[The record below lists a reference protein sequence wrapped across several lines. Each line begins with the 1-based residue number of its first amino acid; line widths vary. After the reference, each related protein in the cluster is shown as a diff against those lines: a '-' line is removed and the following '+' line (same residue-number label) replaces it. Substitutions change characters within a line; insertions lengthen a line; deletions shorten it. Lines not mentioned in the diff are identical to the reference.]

1 MSLKLDGKK
10 LSLEIEERLRNYILT
25 NKTIAKRNPGLA
37 VIRIGEDPAS
47 GVYVGNKEK
56 ACSRVGIKSYIFHLK
71 DTVEQKEVEQLLN
84 KLNLDNN
91 IDGMLLQLPI
101 SKKFDEQRLISFINP
116 EKDVDGLNEQNIGK
130 LVKNEQA
137 MRSCTPAGIVNL
149 LKSQNIK
156 IEGKKIVVI
165 GRSLL
170 VGKPLSLMLLN
181 LNATVT
187 ITHSKTINLNKI
199 CKEADILIAAAGKPN
214 LIDSSFV
221 KEGAVI
227 IDVGIHRL
235 TSSDKSKTRLCGDVL
250 LEDVIPKVFAYT
262 PVPGGVGPMTVTM
275 LLVNTI
281 FSWQKQFGLSST
293 LNDLLPWC
301 WTNDSNNVTSK
312 YYFQLAKT
320 IWFIINS

>member
-10 LSLEIEERLRNYILT
+10 LSLEIEERLKNYIQI

-71 DTVEQKEVEQLLN
+71 DSVEQKEVEQLLN
-84 KLNLDNN
+84 KLNLDND

-101 SKKFDEQRLISFINP
+101 PKKFDEQRLISFINP
-116 EKDVDGLNEQNIGK
+116 GKDVDGLNEQNIGK
-130 LVKNEQA
+130 LVKNEPA
-137 MRSCTPAGIVNL
+137 MRSCTPAGIINL
-149 LKSQNIK
+149 LRSQNIE

-187 ITHSKTINLNKI
+187 MTHSKTINLNKI

-221 KEGAVI
+221 KEDAVV

-235 TSSDKSKTRLCGDVL
+235 TSSDKSKNSLCGDVL

-293 LNDLLPWC
+293 LNDLLP
-301 WTNDSNNVTSK
+301 
-312 YYFQLAKT
+312 
-320 IWFIINS
+320 

>member
-10 LSLEIEERLRNYILT
+10 LSLEIEERLKSYIQI

-116 EKDVDGLNEQNIGK
+116 GKDVDGLNEQNIGK
-130 LVKNEQA
+130 LVKNEPA
-137 MRSCTPAGIVNL
+137 MRSCTPAGIINL
-149 LKSQNIK
+149 LRSQNIE

-187 ITHSKTINLNKI
+187 MTHSKTINLNKI

-235 TSSDKSKTRLCGDVL
+235 KSSDKSKNRLCGDVL

-281 FSWQKQFGLSST
+281 FSWQKHFGLSST
-293 LNDLLPWC
+293 LDDLLP
-301 WTNDSNNVTSK
+301 
-312 YYFQLAKT
+312 
-320 IWFIINS
+320 

>member
-116 EKDVDGLNEQNIGK
+116 KKDVDGLNEQNIGK

-187 ITHSKTINLNKI
+187 ITHSKTLNLNKI

-235 TSSDKSKTRLCGDVL
+235 TTSDKSKTRLCGDVL

-293 LNDLLPWC
+293 LNDLLP
-301 WTNDSNNVTSK
+301 
-312 YYFQLAKT
+312 
-320 IWFIINS
+320 

>member
-10 LSLEIEERLRNYILT
+10 LSLEIEERLKSYIQI

-71 DTVEQKEVEQLLN
+71 DSVEQKEVEQLLK
-84 KLNLDNN
+84 KLNRDNN

-101 SKKFDEQRLISFINP
+101 SKKFDEQKLISFINP

-130 LVKNEQA
+130 LVKNEPA
-137 MRSCTPAGIVNL
+137 MRSCTPAGIINL
-149 LKSQNIK
+149 LRSQNIE

-187 ITHSKTINLNKI
+187 MTHSKTINLNKI

-235 TSSDKSKTRLCGDVL
+235 KSSDKSKNRLCGDVL

-281 FSWQKQFGLSST
+281 SSWQKQFGLSST
-293 LNDLLPWC
+293 LNDLQP
-301 WTNDSNNVTSK
+301 
-312 YYFQLAKT
+312 
-320 IWFIINS
+320 

>member
-84 KLNLDNN
+84 KLNLDND

-187 ITHSKTINLNKI
+187 ITHSKTLNLNKI

-235 TSSDKSKTRLCGDVL
+235 TTSDKSKTRLCGDVL

-281 FSWQKQFGLSST
+281 SSWQKQFGLSST
-293 LNDLLPWC
+293 LNDLL
-301 WTNDSNNVTSK
+301 S
-312 YYFQLAKT
+312 
-320 IWFIINS
+320 

>member
-10 LSLEIEERLRNYILT
+10 LSIEIEGKLKNYISS
-25 NKTIAKRNPGLA
+25 NEKIAKRAPGLA

-47 GVYVGNKEK
+47 GVYVSNKGK
-56 ACSRVGIKSYIFHLK
+56 ACSRVGIKSFIFHLK
-71 DTVEQKEVEQLLN
+71 DNVEQKEIEQLIE
-84 KLNLDNN
+84 KLNQDSD

-101 SKKFDEQRLISFINP
+101 PKKFDEQKLISYINP
-116 EKDVDGLNEQNIGK
+116 SKDVDGLNEENIGK
-130 LVKNEQA
+130 LVKNETA
-137 MRSCTPAGIVNL
+137 MRSCTPAGIINL
-149 LKSQNIK
+149 LRSQNIV
-156 IEGKKIVVI
+156 IEGKRIVII

-181 LNATVT
+181 LNGTVT
-187 ITHSKTINLNKI
+187 ITHSKTIKLSKI

-214 LIDSSFV
+214 LVDSSFV

-235 TSSDKSKTRLCGDVL
+235 KSSDKNKTRLCGDVL
-250 LEDVIPKVFAYT
+250 LEDVIPKVSAYT

-281 FSWQKQFGLSST
+281 FSWQKQFGLSSS
-293 LNDLLPWC
+293 LNDLLP
-301 WTNDSNNVTSK
+301 
-312 YYFQLAKT
+312 
-320 IWFIINS
+320 

>member
-1 MSLKLDGKK
+1 MC
-10 LSLEIEERLRNYILT
+10 
-25 NKTIAKRNPGLA
+25 
-37 VIRIGEDPAS
+37 IRD
-47 GVYVGNKEK
+47 
-56 ACSRVGIKSYIFHLK
+56 R

-84 KLNLDNN
+84 KLNLDDE
-91 IDGMLLQLPI
+91 IDGILLQLPI
-101 SKKFDEQRLISFINP
+101 SNKFDPQKLISYINP

-130 LVKNEQA
+130 LVKNEPA

-149 LKSQNIK
+149 LRSQNIK

-170 VGKPLSLMLLN
+170 VWKPLSLMLLN

-187 ITHSKTINLNKI
+187 MTHSKTINLNKI

-235 TSSDKSKTRLCGDVL
+235 KSSDKSKNRLCGDVL

-281 FSWQKQFGLSST
+281 SSWQKQFGLSST
-293 LNDLLPWC
+293 LNDLQP
-301 WTNDSNNVTSK
+301 
-312 YYFQLAKT
+312 
-320 IWFIINS
+320 

>member
-281 FSWQKQFGLSST
+281 FSWQKQYGLSST
-293 LNDLLPWC
+293 LNDLLP
-301 WTNDSNNVTSK
+301 
-312 YYFQLAKT
+312 
-320 IWFIINS
+320 

>member
-71 DTVEQKEVEQLLN
+71 DSVEQKEVEQLLN
-84 KLNLDNN
+84 KLNLDND

-101 SKKFDEQRLISFINP
+101 PKKFDEQRLISFINP
-116 EKDVDGLNEQNIGK
+116 GKDVDGLNEQNIGK
-130 LVKNEQA
+130 LVKNEPA
-137 MRSCTPAGIVNL
+137 MRSCTPAGIINL
-149 LKSQNIK
+149 LRSQNIE

-187 ITHSKTINLNKI
+187 MTHSKTINLNKI

-227 IDVGIHRL
+227 VDVGIHRL

-281 FSWQKQFGLSST
+281 SSWQKQFGLSST
-293 LNDLLPWC
+293 LNDLQP
-301 WTNDSNNVTSK
+301 
-312 YYFQLAKT
+312 
-320 IWFIINS
+320 

>member
-10 LSLEIEERLRNYILT
+10 LSLEIEERLKNYIQI
-25 NKTIAKRNPGLA
+25 NKTIAERNPGLA

-71 DTVEQKEVEQLLN
+71 DSVEQKEVEQLLN
-84 KLNLDNN
+84 KLNLDND

-130 LVKNEQA
+130 LVKNEPA
-137 MRSCTPAGIVNL
+137 MRSCTPAGIINL
-149 LKSQNIK
+149 LRSQNIE

-187 ITHSKTINLNKI
+187 MTHSKTINLNKI

-235 TSSDKSKTRLCGDVL
+235 KSSDKSKNRLCGDVL

-281 FSWQKQFGLSST
+281 SSWQKQFGLSST
-293 LNDLLPWC
+293 LNDLQP
-301 WTNDSNNVTSK
+301 
-312 YYFQLAKT
+312 
-320 IWFIINS
+320 

>member
-10 LSLEIEERLRNYILT
+10 LSLEIEERLKNYIQT

-71 DTVEQKEVEQLLN
+71 DTVDQKEVEQLLN
-84 KLNLDNN
+84 KLNLDND

-101 SKKFDEQRLISFINP
+101 AKKFDEQKLISYINP

-130 LVKNEQA
+130 LVKNEPA
-137 MRSCTPAGIVNL
+137 MRSCTPAGIINL
-149 LKSQNIK
+149 IRSQNIE
-156 IEGKKIVVI
+156 IEGKKVVVI

-187 ITHSKTINLNKI
+187 MTHSKTINLNKI

-221 KEGAVI
+221 KEGAVV

-235 TSSDKSKTRLCGDVL
+235 KSADKSKTRLCGDVL
-250 LEDVIPKVFAYT
+250 LEDIITKVFAYT

-281 FSWQKQFGLSST
+281 SSWQKQFGLSST
-293 LNDLLPWC
+293 LNDLQP
-301 WTNDSNNVTSK
+301 
-312 YYFQLAKT
+312 
-320 IWFIINS
+320 

>member
-10 LSLEIEERLRNYILT
+10 LSLEIEERLKNYIQI
-25 NKTIAKRNPGLA
+25 NKTIAKRSPGLA

-130 LVKNEQA
+130 LVKNEPA
-137 MRSCTPAGIVNL
+137 MRSCTPAGIINL
-149 LKSQNIK
+149 LRSQNIE

-187 ITHSKTINLNKI
+187 MTHSKTINLNKI

-235 TSSDKSKTRLCGDVL
+235 KSSDKSKNRLCGDVL

-281 FSWQKQFGLSST
+281 SSWQKQFGLSST
-293 LNDLLPWC
+293 LNDLQP
-301 WTNDSNNVTSK
+301 
-312 YYFQLAKT
+312 
-320 IWFIINS
+320 

>member
-71 DTVEQKEVEQLLN
+71 DSVEQKEVEQLLN
-84 KLNLDNN
+84 KLNLDND

-116 EKDVDGLNEQNIGK
+116 GKDVDGLNEQNIGK
-130 LVKNEQA
+130 LVKNEPA
-137 MRSCTPAGIVNL
+137 MRSCTPAGIINL
-149 LKSQNIK
+149 LRSQNIE

-187 ITHSKTINLNKI
+187 MTHSKTINLNRI

-235 TSSDKSKTRLCGDVL
+235 KSSDKSKNRLCGDVL

-262 PVPGGVGPMTVTM
+262 PVPGGVGPLTVTM

-281 FSWQKQFGLSST
+281 SSWQKQFGLSST
-293 LNDLLPWC
+293 LNDLQP
-301 WTNDSNNVTSK
+301 
-312 YYFQLAKT
+312 
-320 IWFIINS
+320 

>member
-10 LSLEIEERLRNYILT
+10 LALDIEEKLQNYISV
-25 NKTIAKRNPGLA
+25 NKIIAKRIPGLA

-47 GVYVGNKEK
+47 GVYVKNKEK
-56 ACSRVGIKSYIFHLK
+56 ACSRVGIKSFIFHLE
-71 DTVEQKEVEQLLN
+71 DNVSQKEVEKLIE
-84 KLNLDNN
+84 KLNLDKN

-101 SKKFDEQRLISFINP
+101 PKKFDAQSLISNINP
-116 EKDVDGLNEQNIGK
+116 EKDVDGLNEKNIGK
-130 LVKNEQA
+130 LVKNEPA

-149 LKSQNIK
+149 LRSNSIP
-156 IEGKKIVVI
+156 IEGMKIVVI

-181 LNATVT
+181 LNGTVT
-187 ITHSKTINLNKI
+187 MTHSKTKNLNKL
-199 CKEADILIAAAGKPN
+199 CREADILIAAAGKPN

-221 KEGAVI
+221 KDGAVI

-235 TSSDKSKTRLCGDVL
+235 KSSDKNKTRLCGDVL
-250 LEDVIPKVFAYT
+250 LEDVITKVSAYT

-281 FSWQKQFGLSST
+281 FSWQKQFSLSST
-293 LNDLLPWC
+293 LNDLLP
-301 WTNDSNNVTSK
+301 
-312 YYFQLAKT
+312 
-320 IWFIINS
+320 

>member
-1 MSLKLDGKK
+1 
-10 LSLEIEERLRNYILT
+10 
-25 NKTIAKRNPGLA
+25 
-37 VIRIGEDPAS
+37 
-47 GVYVGNKEK
+47 
-56 ACSRVGIKSYIFHLK
+56 
-71 DTVEQKEVEQLLN
+71 
-84 KLNLDNN
+84 
-91 IDGMLLQLPI
+91 MLLQLPI

-116 EKDVDGLNEQNIGK
+116 GKDVDGLNEQNIGK
-130 LVKNEQA
+130 LVKNEPA
-137 MRSCTPAGIVNL
+137 MRSCTPAGIINL
-149 LKSQNIK
+149 LRSQNIE

-181 LNATVT
+181 LNATV
-187 ITHSKTINLNKI
+187 IMTHSKTINLNKI

-235 TSSDKSKTRLCGDVL
+235 KSSDKSK
-250 LEDVIPKVFAYT
+250 
-262 PVPGGVGPMTVTM
+262 
-275 LLVNTI
+275 
-281 FSWQKQFGLSST
+281 KQIMWRCIIRRCHSQSICIHSR
-293 LNDLLPWC
+293 PWWC

>member
-116 EKDVDGLNEQNIGK
+116 KKDVDGLNEQNIGK

-187 ITHSKTINLNKI
+187 ITHSKTLNLNKI

-235 TSSDKSKTRLCGDVL
+235 TTSDKSKTRLCGDVL

-293 LNDLLPWC
+293 LNALLP
-301 WTNDSNNVTSK
+301 
-312 YYFQLAKT
+312 
-320 IWFIINS
+320 

>member
-10 LSLEIEERLRNYILT
+10 LALDIEEKLQNYISV
-25 NKTIAKRNPGLA
+25 NKLIAKRIPGLA

-47 GVYVGNKEK
+47 GVYVKNKEK
-56 ACSRVGIKSYIFHLK
+56 ACSRVGIKSFIFHLE
-71 DTVEQKEVEQLLN
+71 DTVSQKEVEKLIE
-84 KLNLDNN
+84 KLNLDKN

-101 SKKFDEQRLISFINP
+101 PKKFDEQSLISNINP
-116 EKDVDGLNEQNIGK
+116 EKDVDGLNEKNIGK
-130 LVKNEQA
+130 LVKNEPA

-149 LKSQNIK
+149 LRSNSIP
-156 IEGKKIVVI
+156 IEGMKIVVI

-181 LNATVT
+181 LNGTVT
-187 ITHSKTINLNKI
+187 MTHSKTKNLNKL
-199 CKEADILIAAAGKPN
+199 CREADILIAAAGKPN

-221 KEGAVI
+221 KDGAVI

-235 TSSDKSKTRLCGDVL
+235 KSSDKNKTRLCGDVL
-250 LEDVIPKVFAYT
+250 LEDVITKVSAYT

-293 LNDLLPWC
+293 LNDLLP
-301 WTNDSNNVTSK
+301 
-312 YYFQLAKT
+312 
-320 IWFIINS
+320 

>member
-71 DTVEQKEVEQLLN
+71 DTVEQKEVERLLN
-84 KLNLDNN
+84 KLNLDND

-116 EKDVDGLNEQNIGK
+116 GKDVDGLNEQNIGK
-130 LVKNEQA
+130 LVKNEPA
-137 MRSCTPAGIVNL
+137 MRSCTPAGIINL
-149 LKSQNIK
+149 LRSQNIE

-187 ITHSKTINLNKI
+187 MTHSKTINLNKI

-235 TSSDKSKTRLCGDVL
+235 KSSDKSKNRLCGDVL

-281 FSWQKQFGLSST
+281 SSWQKQFGLSST
-293 LNDLLPWC
+293 LNDLL
-301 WTNDSNNVTSK
+301 S
-312 YYFQLAKT
+312 
-320 IWFIINS
+320 

>member
-25 NKTIAKRNPGLA
+25 NKMIAKRNPGLA
-37 VIRIGEDPAS
+37 VIRIGEDHAS

-101 SKKFDEQRLISFINP
+101 LKKFDEQRLISFINP

-130 LVKNEQA
+130 LVKNEPA
-137 MRSCTPAGIVNL
+137 MRSCTPAGIINL

-187 ITHSKTINLNKI
+187 MTHSKTINLNKI

-235 TSSDKSKTRLCGDVL
+235 KSSDKSKNRLCGDVL

-281 FSWQKQFGLSST
+281 SSWQKQFGLSST
-293 LNDLLPWC
+293 LNDLQP
-301 WTNDSNNVTSK
+301 
-312 YYFQLAKT
+312 
-320 IWFIINS
+320 

>member
-10 LSLEIEERLRNYILT
+10 LSLEIEERLKSYIQI

-71 DTVEQKEVEQLLN
+71 DSVEQKEVEQLLN
-84 KLNLDNN
+84 KLNLDND

-101 SKKFDEQRLISFINP
+101 PKKFDEQRLISFINP
-116 EKDVDGLNEQNIGK
+116 KKDVDGLNEQNIGK

-187 ITHSKTINLNKI
+187 ITHSKTLNLNKI

-235 TSSDKSKTRLCGDVL
+235 TTSDKSKTRLCGDVL

-281 FSWQKQFGLSST
+281 SSWQKQFGLSST
-293 LNDLLPWC
+293 LNDLL
-301 WTNDSNNVTSK
+301 S
-312 YYFQLAKT
+312 
-320 IWFIINS
+320 

>member
-10 LSLEIEERLRNYILT
+10 LSLEIEEKLKKDIESNINLT
-25 NKTIAKRNPGLA
+25 KRPPGLA

-47 GVYVGNKEK
+47 GVYVSNKER
-56 ACSRVGIKSYIFHLK
+56 ACSRVGIKSFIFHLK
-71 DTVEQKEVEQLLN
+71 DTVEQKEIEQLIN
-84 KLNLDNN
+84 KLNVDNN

-101 SKKFDEQRLISFINP
+101 PKKFNEQSLISYINP
-116 EKDVDGLNEQNIGK
+116 DKDVDGLNEQNIGK
-130 LVKNEQA
+130 LVKNEPA

-149 LKSQNIK
+149 LRYQNIT
-156 IEGKKIVVI
+156 IEGKNIIVI

-181 LNATVT
+181 LNGTVT
-187 ITHSKTINLNKI
+187 MTHSKTKNLKKI
-199 CKEADILIAAAGKPN
+199 CKEGDILIAAAGKPN

-221 KEGAVI
+221 KDGAVI

-235 TSSDKSKTRLCGDVL
+235 TSSDKSKSRLCGDVL

-281 FSWQKQFGLSST
+281 YSWQKQFGLSST
-293 LNDLLPWC
+293 LNDLLP
-301 WTNDSNNVTSK
+301 
-312 YYFQLAKT
+312 
-320 IWFIINS
+320 

>member
-10 LSLEIEERLRNYILT
+10 LSLEIEAKLKNYISS
-25 NKTIAKRNPGLA
+25 NRKIAKRVPGLA

-47 GVYVGNKEK
+47 GVYVKNKEK
-56 ACSRVGIKSYIFHLK
+56 ACNRVGINSFIFHLK
-71 DTVEQKEVEQLLN
+71 DNVEQKEVEELIM
-84 KLNLDNN
+84 KLNLDND
-91 IDGMLLQLPI
+91 IDGILLQLPI
-101 SKKFDEQRLISFINP
+101 PKKFNDQRLISHINP
-116 EKDVDGLNEQNIGK
+116 SKDVDGLNEKNIGK
-130 LVKNEQA
+130 LVKNEPA
-137 MRSCTPAGIVNL
+137 MRSCTPAGIINL
-149 LKSQNIK
+149 LRSQNIT

-181 LNATVT
+181 LNGTVT
-187 ITHSKTINLNKI
+187 MTHSKTLNLDKV

-214 LIDSSFV
+214 LVNSSFV

-235 TSSDKSKTRLCGDVL
+235 KSSDENKTRLCGDVL
-250 LEDVIPKVFAYT
+250 LEDVITKVFAYT

-293 LNDLLPWC
+293 LNDLLP
-301 WTNDSNNVTSK
+301 
-312 YYFQLAKT
+312 
-320 IWFIINS
+320 

>member
-10 LSLEIEERLRNYILT
+10 LALDIEEKLQNYISV
-25 NKTIAKRNPGLA
+25 NKLIAKRIPGLA

-47 GVYVGNKEK
+47 GVYVKNKEK
-56 ACSRVGIKSYIFHLK
+56 ACSRVGIKSFIFHLE
-71 DTVEQKEVEQLLN
+71 DTVSQKEVEKLIE
-84 KLNLDNN
+84 KLNLDKN

-101 SKKFDEQRLISFINP
+101 PKKFDAQSLISNINP
-116 EKDVDGLNEQNIGK
+116 EKDVDGLNEKNIGK
-130 LVKNEQA
+130 LVKNEPA

-149 LKSQNIK
+149 LRSNSIP
-156 IEGKKIVVI
+156 IEGMKIVVI

-181 LNATVT
+181 LNGTVT
-187 ITHSKTINLNKI
+187 MAHSKTKNLNKL
-199 CKEADILIAAAGKPN
+199 CREADILIAAAGKPN

-221 KEGAVI
+221 KDGAVI

-235 TSSDKSKTRLCGDVL
+235 KSSDKNKTRLCGDVL
-250 LEDVIPKVFAYT
+250 LEDVIPKVSAYT

-281 FSWQKQFGLSST
+281 VSWQKQFSLSST
-293 LNDLLPWC
+293 LNDLLP
-301 WTNDSNNVTSK
+301 
-312 YYFQLAKT
+312 
-320 IWFIINS
+320 